1 MKTMSVVA
9 AALVAAILVLSLMS
23 TQRIAYAQNGLTQ
36 TENDEIEEAES
47 EQIEEAESEQIEE
60 AESEQIEEA
69 ESEQIEEAESEQIEE
84 AENWPTQTEMEPE
97 DSQITIGLPDFE
109 FP

>member
-1 MKTMSVVA
+1 MLVVA
-9 AALVAAILVLSLMS
+9 AALVATLLVLSLMS

-36 TENDEIEEAES
+36 TEN
-47 EQIEEAESEQIEE
+47 EQIEAENERMQ
-60 AESEQIEEA
+60 
-69 ESEQIEEAESEQIEE
+69 AESEQIEE

-97 DSQITIGLPDFE
+97 DSQISIGLPDFE

>member
-1 MKTMSVVA
+1 MKTMLVVA

-36 TENDEIEEAES
+36 TEND
-47 EQIEEAESEQIEE
+47 QIEEAESEQIEE
-60 AESEQIEEA
+60 AENGLTQTENDQIEEA
-69 ESEQIEEAESEQIEE
+69 ESEQIEEAK
-84 AENWPTQTEMEPE
+84 NWPTQTEMEPE

>member
-1 MKTMSVVA
+1 MKTMLVVA

-36 TENDEIEEAES
+36 TEND
-47 EQIEEAESEQIEE
+47 
-60 AESEQIEEA
+60 
-69 ESEQIEEAESEQIEE
+69 QIEEAESEQIEE

>member
-1 MKTMSVVA
+1 MLVVA
-9 AALVAAILVLSLMS
+9 AALVATLFVLSLMS

-36 TENDEIEEAES
+36 TEN
-47 EQIEEAESEQIEE
+47 EQIEAENERMQ
-60 AESEQIEEA
+60 
-69 ESEQIEEAESEQIEE
+69 AESEQIEE

-97 DSQITIGLPDFE
+97 DSQISIGLPDFE

>member
-1 MKTMSVVA
+1 MKTMLVVA
-9 AALVAAILVLSLMS
+9 AALVAAILVSSLMS

-36 TENDEIEEAES
+36 T
-47 EQIEEAESEQIEE
+47 
-60 AESEQIEEA
+60 ESEQIEEA

-84 AENWPTQTEMEPE
+84 AENGLTQTEMEPE

>member
-1 MKTMSVVA
+1 MKTMLVVA

-36 TENDEIEEAES
+36 TENDKINEVES
-47 EQIEEAESEQIEE
+47 EQIEEAENGLTQTEND
-60 AESEQIEEA
+60 
-69 ESEQIEEAESEQIEE
+69 QIEEAESEQIEE

>member
-1 MKTMSVVA
+1 MLVVA

-36 TENDEIEEAES
+36 TEND
-47 EQIEEAESEQIEE
+47 
-60 AESEQIEEA
+60 
-69 ESEQIEEAESEQIEE
+69 QIEEAESEQIEE

>member
-1 MKTMSVVA
+1 MLVVA

-36 TENDEIEEAES
+36 TEN
-47 EQIEEAESEQIEE
+47 EQIEEAESELMQ
-60 AESEQIEEA
+60 
-69 ESEQIEEAESEQIEE
+69 AESEQIEE
-84 AENWPTQTEMEPE
+84 AENWPTQTEIEPE

>member
-1 MKTMSVVA
+1 MKTMLVVA
-9 AALVAAILVLSLMS
+9 AALVAAILVSSLMS

-36 TENDEIEEAES
+36 T
-47 EQIEEAESEQIEE
+47 
-60 AESEQIEEA
+60 
-69 ESEQIEEAESEQIEE
+69 ESEQIEE

>member
-1 MKTMSVVA
+1 MKTMLVVA

-23 TQRIAYAQNGLTQ
+23 TQIIAYAQNGLTQ
-36 TENDEIEEAES
+36 TENEQIEEAESELMQAES
-47 EQIEEAESEQIEE
+47 EQIEEAESEQVEG
-60 AESEQIEEA
+60 AESELMQ
-69 ESEQIEEAESEQIEE
+69 AESEQIEE

>member
-36 TENDEIEEAES
+36 TEND
-47 EQIEEAESEQIEE
+47 QIEEIESEQIEE

>member
-36 TENDEIEEAES
+36 TEND
-47 EQIEEAESEQIEE
+47 QIEEAESEQIEE

>member
-1 MKTMSVVA
+1 MLVVA

-36 TENDEIEEAES
+36 TEN
-47 EQIEEAESEQIEE
+47 EQIEEAESELMQ
-60 AESEQIEEA
+60 A

>member
-1 MKTMSVVA
+1 MKTMLVVA
-9 AALVAAILVLSLMS
+9 AALVATLLVLSLMS

-36 TENDEIEEAES
+36 TENDQIEEAEN
-47 EQIEEAESEQIEE
+47 EQIEEAENEQIE
-60 AESEQIEEA
+60 AENERMQ
-69 ESEQIEEAESEQIEE
+69 AESEQIEE

-97 DSQITIGLPDFE
+97 DSQISIGLPDFE

>member
-60 AESEQIEEA
+60 AE
-69 ESEQIEEAESEQIEE
+69 
-84 AENWPTQTEMEPE
+84 NWPTQTEMEPE